1 MLDKSQLR
9 QAAVKSL
16 YRSVKIANHDVAK
29 TRLIKI
35 ASGIAAGKTISEA
48 VASAGITGDTA
59 TVLTARIAK
68 MAMRD
73 AVGSEKKA
81 GPFRRMANNIRNRR
95 AARQA
100 PPAQSVA
107 PRQSLAPAAAPVAS
121 NAAAPAAKSVAPVAT
136 PTDKSVTPTGNSYD
150 AAFDAAFNTGRESG
164 PTQVSSSPLVEL
176 GSQARQAVNSGSS
189 NTGTAPTS
197 YSAIANMSAKS
208 LQQAAPPQFS
218 QSDLDLLSD
227 IEANPNVAAFHHA
240 PQRPANRIIN
250 QTPSQLPQP
259 IQRAMDFASALPTEL
274 RQAYGSL
281 MPSLPNRLPT
291 PEQVRYGRI
300 NRFSTS
306 APTPAAATTPAA
318 PAAAPTQIG
327 NGRTTMT
334 R

>member
-1 MLDKSQLR
+1 M
-9 QAAVKSL
+9 
-16 YRSVKIANHDVAK
+16 
-29 TRLIKI
+29 
-35 ASGIAAGKTISEA
+35 
-48 VASAGITGDTA
+48 
-59 TVLTARIAK
+59 
-68 MAMRD
+68 
-73 AVGSEKKA
+73 
-81 GPFRRMANNIRNRR
+81 
-95 AARQA
+95 
-100 PPAQSVA
+100 
-107 PRQSLAPAAAPVAS
+107 
-121 NAAAPAAKSVAPVAT
+121 

-150 AAFDAAFNTGRESG
+150 AAFDAAFETGREAA
-164 PTQVSSSPLVEL
+164 PTQVTRSPLVEL
-176 GSQARQAVNSGSS
+176 GSQARQAVNTAAAGNSV
-189 NTGTAPTS
+189 APTS
-197 YSAIANMSAKS
+197 FSVLSGANPSS
-208 LQQAAPPQFS
+208 LQKTVPPQFN
-218 QSDLDLLSD
+218 QSDLDLLAD
-227 IEANPNVAAFHHA
+227 IEANPNVPAFHHA